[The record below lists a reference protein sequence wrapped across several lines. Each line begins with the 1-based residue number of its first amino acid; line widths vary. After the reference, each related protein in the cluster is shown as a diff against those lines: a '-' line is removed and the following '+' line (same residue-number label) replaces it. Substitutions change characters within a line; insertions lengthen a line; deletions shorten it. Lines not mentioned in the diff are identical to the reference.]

1 VLHIQSGLKITI
13 CGRNEIQEI
22 KNKID
27 MKRDKK
33 NEREGIKQRAQK

>member
-1 VLHIQSGLKITI
+1 VPHIQSGLKIAI

-27 MKRDKK
+27 F
-33 NEREGIKQRAQK
+33 QK